1 MQPVTDPAPFTRI
14 AMTVAPI
21 FLARGYA
28 GVSLRHLANELGIKP
43 ASLYYH
49 CPGGKAELYLRSLEV
64 YLRDYQ
70 EKLQRAPGR
79 ARFPNDIL
87 RMADWMLENPSVDLQ
102 HIFRVDL
109 PQLEA
114 EAAEQLVSDLHTAVI
129 SPFAQAFEDARTQGE
144 LRRQVKPEL
153 AAAAAIALVEGL
165 GFSHLPAS
173 GPPSPAALDAARRA
187 VRSGLVMLLDGVR
200 RSPDS

>member
-1 MQPVTDPAPFTRI
+1 MTESASFARI
-14 AMTVAPI
+14 AMAVAPI

-28 GVSLRHLANELGIKP
+28 AVSLRQLASELGIKP

-64 YLRDYQ
+64 HLRDYQ
-70 EKLQRAPGR
+70 QRLERAPGR

-109 PQLEA
+109 PQLE
-114 EAAEQLVSDLHTAVI
+114 ECAAERLVAALHDAVI
-129 SPFAQAFEDARTQGE
+129 SPFAAAFEAARSQGE
-144 LRRQVKPEL
+144 LRRQVNPDL
-153 AAAAAIALVEGL
+153 AAAAAIAIVEGL
-165 GFSHLPAS
+165 GFSHLP
-173 GPPSPAALDAARRA
+173 GGGTPSPDELDAARRT
-187 VRSGLVMLLDGVR
+187 VRSGLLMLLDGVR
-200 RSPDS
+200 RQGES